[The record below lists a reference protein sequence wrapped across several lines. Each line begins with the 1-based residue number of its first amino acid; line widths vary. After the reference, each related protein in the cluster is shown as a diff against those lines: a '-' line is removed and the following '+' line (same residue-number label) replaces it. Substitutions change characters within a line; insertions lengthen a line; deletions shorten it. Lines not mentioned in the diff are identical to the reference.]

1 MNKELMEA
9 GDIIKARGG
18 GSPDIALILGS
29 GLSSLAEELENTIS
43 ISYGDLPGFPVCTAP
58 GHASQMLIG
67 DLEGHRIMVFKGR
80 FHYFE
85 GYEMAQ
91 IVHPIRFLKVLG
103 CSRLLLTNAAGGVNR
118 SFSVG
123 NLMLITDHIN
133 FTGQNPLIGKN
144 DEEFGPRFPDMS
156 YCWSGELN
164 QIIRNAATNRGIS
177 LQEGVYIWFTGP
189 SFETPAEIRM
199 ASIIGGDAVGMSTVP
214 EAITAT
220 YCGIQTAGIS
230 CISNMA
236 AGILDQPITAEEVI
250 ESGVA
255 VSADFKGLIKEF
267 LRLLPN
273 EIAREKLQAHED
285 CHS

>member
-1 MNKELMEA
+1 MQLREA
-9 GDIIKARGG
+9 SNIIRTRGG

-43 ISYGDLPGFPVCTAP
+43 ISYRDLPGFPVATAP
-58 GHASQMLIG
+58 GHVSQMVFG
-67 DLEGHRIMVFKGR
+67 NLEGHRIMVLMGR

-91 IVHPIRFLKVLG
+91 IVYPIRLLKVLG
-103 CSRLLLTNAAGGVNR
+103 CPRLLLTNAAGGINR
-118 SFSVG
+118 SFSPG

-144 DEEFGPRFPDMS
+144 DEKFGPRFPDMS

-164 QIIRNAATNRGIS
+164 QIIRNAAVNRGIS
-177 LQEGVYIWFTGP
+177 LREGVYIWFTGP

-199 ASIIGGDAVGMSTVP
+199 ASIIGGDAVGMSTIP
-214 EAITAT
+214 EAITAAH
-220 YCGIQTAGIS
+220 CGIQTVGIS

-236 AGILDQPITAEEVI
+236 AGILDKPITSEEVF
-250 ESGVA
+250 ETGASA
-255 VSADFKGLIKEF
+255 SADFKALIREF
-267 LRLLPN
+267 LRLLPT
-273 EIAREKLQAHED
+273 EIDRGGASL
-285 CHS
+285 